1 MNSLFFNL
9 NPSVIEA
16 GCDEAGRGCLAGP
29 VVAAAVILSK
39 PILGLNDSK
48 KLSESK
54 RESLIEE
61 IKNSAISYSISF
73 VEAKRIDEINI
84 LNASLEA
91 MKKAVLDLSVVPNH
105 LIVDGNRFN
114 PIFGIQHTCIVGG
127 DGKYQ
132 SIAAASILAKT
143 ARDAYMKKIAKDFK
157 DYGWEVN
164 KGYPTKKHL
173 IALESKGITPYHRLT
188 FGPVKRIIS
197 EIHNSINTYN

>member
-48 KLSESK
+48 KLSALK

-61 IKNSAISYSISF
+61 IKNSAIAYSISF

-105 LIVDGNRFN
+105 LLVDGNRFN
-114 PIFGIQHTCIVGG
+114 PIFGIKHTCIVGG

-143 ARDAYMKKIAKDFK
+143 ARDAYMKKIAKDFT

-173 IALESKGITPYHRLT
+173 IALESKGISPYHRLT
-188 FGPVKRIIS
+188 FEPVKRIIS
-197 EIHNSINTYN
+197 EIHNSKNTYN